1 MSAVEQEQGSEL
13 FDSSE
18 YKVPYPQRDGLEV
31 AKITERYSG
40 SFERD
45 RNNPEDAERAGA
57 AVIGQLRRAVVI
69 YSLSGRAN
77 NVIDDGSVSETLV
90 WRIHSVEDE

>member
-1 MSAVEQEQGSEL
+1 MSTVEDTEL

-18 YKVPYPQRDGLEV
+18 YKIPYPTRDGLEV

-45 RNNPEDAERAGA
+45 RNNRDDAERAGSA
-57 AVIGQLRRAVVI
+57 QIGQLRRATII

-77 NVIDDGSVSETLV
+77 SAIDDGSVSETLV